1 MTTQNT
7 QINTRNLTRIDV
19 KMMDSKELKSL
30 KNMIN
35 DELNFRDSIGREI
48 HTVKEINELQAQNYD
63 VWLSADEWSK
73 RRVEELNE
81 RRKNERR
88 ISRICSYR

>member
-1 MTTQNT
+1 M
-7 QINTRNLTRIDV
+7 IMTRIDV
-19 KMMDSKELKSL
+19 KMLNSKELRDL

-48 HTVKEINELQAQNYD
+48 HIKEINELQAQNYD

-73 RRVEELNE
+73 RRVGEEDD
-81 RRKNERR
+81 RRTQ
-88 ISRICSYR
+88 

>member
-1 MTTQNT
+1 M
-7 QINTRNLTRIDV
+7 TRIDV
-19 KMMDSKELKSL
+19 KMLNSKELKSL

-35 DELNFRDSIGREI
+35 DELNFRDSIGKEI

-73 RRVEELNE
+73 RRGAGEDD
-81 RRKNERR
+81 RRTQEQP
-88 ISRICSYR
+88 S

>member
-1 MTTQNT
+1 M
-7 QINTRNLTRIDV
+7 TRIDV

-35 DELNFRDSIGREI
+35 DELNFRDSIGKEI

-73 RRVEELNE
+73 RRVEIMRKEDDTTKKNSE
-81 RRKNERR
+81 R
-88 ISRICSYR
+88 I

>member
-1 MTTQNT
+1 M
-7 QINTRNLTRIDV
+7 IMTRIDV
-19 KMMDSKELKSL
+19 KMLNSKELRDL

-48 HTVKEINELQAQNYD
+48 HIKEINELQAQNYD

-73 RRVEELNE
+73 RRVGEEDDNGRMPE
-81 RRKNERR
+81 Q
-88 ISRICSYR
+88 S

>member
-1 MTTQNT
+1 M
-7 QINTRNLTRIDV
+7 TRIDV

-35 DELNFRDSIGREI
+35 DELNFRDSIGRETHI
-48 HTVKEINELQAQNYD
+48 KEINELQAQNYD

-73 RRVEELNE
+73 RRGAGEELRG
-81 RRKNERR
+81 RR
-88 ISRICSYR
+88 

>member
-1 MTTQNT
+1 MT
-7 QINTRNLTRIDV
+7 LTRIDV
-19 KMMDSKELKSL
+19 KMLNSKELKSL

-48 HTVKEINELQAQNYD
+48 HIKEINELQAQNYD

-73 RRVEELNE
+73 RRVGEEDDNGRMPE
-81 RRKNERR
+81 Q
-88 ISRICSYR
+88 S

>member
-1 MTTQNT
+1 MTM
-7 QINTRNLTRIDV
+7 TRIDV

-48 HTVKEINELQAQNYD
+48 HIKEINELQAQNYD

-73 RRVEELNE
+73 RRVEKMNVGSEGECGAEKNSE
-81 RRKNERR
+81 R
-88 ISRICSYR
+88 S

>member
-1 MTTQNT
+1 M
-7 QINTRNLTRIDV
+7 IMTRIDV
-19 KMMDSKELKSL
+19 KMLNSKELRDL

-48 HTVKEINELQAQNYD
+48 HIKEINELQAQNYD

-73 RRVEELNE
+73 RRGAGEEKSE
-81 RRKNERR
+81 YKEQP
-88 ISRICSYR
+88 S

>member
-1 MTTQNT
+1 M
-7 QINTRNLTRIDV
+7 IMTRIDV
-19 KMMDSKELKSL
+19 KMLNSKELRDL

-48 HTVKEINELQAQNYD
+48 HIKEINELQAQNYD

-73 RRVEELNE
+73 RRVETMRESDNAKTKENSE
-81 RRKNERR
+81 RV
-88 ISRICSYR
+88 

>member
-1 MTTQNT
+1 M
-7 QINTRNLTRIDV
+7 IMTRIDV
-19 KMMDSKELKSL
+19 KMLNSKELRDL

-48 HTVKEINELQAQNYD
+48 HIKEINELQAQNYD

-73 RRVEELNE
+73 RRVGEEKSE
-81 RRKNERR
+81 YKEQP
-88 ISRICSYR
+88 

>member
-1 MTTQNT
+1 MTMTM
-7 QINTRNLTRIDV
+7 TRIDV

-35 DELNFRDSIGREI
+35 DELNFRDSIGRETHI
-48 HTVKEINELQAQNYD
+48 KEINELQAQNYD

-73 RRVEELNE
+73 RRGAGEELRG
-81 RRKNERR
+81 RR
-88 ISRICSYR
+88 

>member
-1 MTTQNT
+1 MTTQM
-7 QINTRNLTRIDV
+7 TRIDV
-19 KMMDSKELKSL
+19 KMMNSKELKSL

-48 HTVKEINELQAQNYD
+48 HIKEINELQAQNYD

-73 RRVEELNE
+73 RRGAGEELRG
-81 RRKNERR
+81 RR
-88 ISRICSYR
+88 

>member
-1 MTTQNT
+1 MTM
-7 QINTRNLTRIDV
+7 TRIDV
-19 KMMDSKELKSL
+19 KMMDSKELRDL

-35 DELNFRDSIGREI
+35 DELNFRDSIGNEIGNNEI

-73 RRVEELNE
+73 RRVGEEDDNGRMPE
-81 RRKNERR
+81 Q
-88 ISRICSYR
+88 S

>member
-1 MTTQNT
+1 MNM
-7 QINTRNLTRIDV
+7 TRIDV
-19 KMMDSKELKSL
+19 KMLNSKELRDL

-48 HTVKEINELQAQNYD
+48 HIKEINELQAQNYD

-73 RRVEELNE
+73 RRVEKMNVGSEGECGAEKNSE
-81 RRKNERR
+81 RV
-88 ISRICSYR
+88 

>member
-1 MTTQNT
+1 M
-7 QINTRNLTRIDV
+7 IMTRIDV
-19 KMMDSKELKSL
+19 KMLNSNELKSL

-48 HTVKEINELQAQNYD
+48 HTFKEINELQAQNYD

-73 RRVEELNE
+73 RRGAGEEKSE
-81 RRKNERR
+81 YKEQP
-88 ISRICSYR
+88 

>member
-1 MTTQNT
+1 MT
-7 QINTRNLTRIDV
+7 LTRIDV

-63 VWLSADEWSK
+63 VWLSADEWSNRVGEEDD
-73 RRVEELNE
+73 RRMQE
-81 RRKNERR
+81 
-88 ISRICSYR
+88 

>member
-1 MTTQNT
+1 MTQTM
-7 QINTRNLTRIDV
+7 TRIDV
-19 KMMDSKELKSL
+19 KMMDSKELKEL

-48 HTVKEINELQAQNYD
+48 HVKEINELQAQNYD

-73 RRVEELNE
+73 RRVGEEDDNGRMPE
-81 RRKNERR
+81 Q
-88 ISRICSYR
+88 S

>member
-1 MTTQNT
+1 MT
-7 QINTRNLTRIDV
+7 LTRIDV
-19 KMMDSKELKSL
+19 KMLNSKELKSL

-48 HTVKEINELQAQNYD
+48 HVKEINELQAQNYD

-73 RRVEELNE
+73 RRVEKMNVGGEGECGAEKNSE
-81 RRKNERR
+81 R
-88 ISRICSYR
+88 S

>member
-1 MTTQNT
+1 MTMTM
-7 QINTRNLTRIDV
+7 TRIDV

-73 RRVEELNE
+73 RRGAGEDG
-81 RRKNERR
+81 RRTQEQP
-88 ISRICSYR
+88 S

>member
-1 MTTQNT
+1 MTM
-7 QINTRNLTRIDV
+7 TRIDV
-19 KMMDSKELKSL
+19 KMLNSNELKSL

-48 HTVKEINELQAQNYD
+48 HIKEINELQAQNYD

-73 RRVEELNE
+73 RRGAGEELRG
-81 RRKNERR
+81 RR
-88 ISRICSYR
+88 

>member
-1 MTTQNT
+1 MTTM
-7 QINTRNLTRIDV
+7 TRIDV
-19 KMMDSKELKSL
+19 KMLNSKELKSL

-35 DELNFRDSIGREI
+35 DELNFRDSIGNEI

-73 RRVEELNE
+73 RRVEKMNVGGEGECGAEKNSE
-81 RRKNERR
+81 RV
-88 ISRICSYR
+88 

>member
-1 MTTQNT
+1 M
-7 QINTRNLTRIDV
+7 TRIDV
-19 KMMDSKELKSL
+19 KMLNSKELKSL

-48 HTVKEINELQAQNYD
+48 HIKEINELQAQNYD

-73 RRVEELNE
+73 RRVEIMRKEDDTTKKNSE
-81 RRKNERR
+81 R
-88 ISRICSYR
+88 I

>member
-1 MTTQNT
+1 M
-7 QINTRNLTRIDV
+7 TRIDV
-19 KMMDSKELKSL
+19 KMMNSKELKSL

-73 RRVEELNE
+73 RRVEKMNVGSEGECGAEKNSE
-81 RRKNERR
+81 RV
-88 ISRICSYR
+88 

>member
-1 MTTQNT
+1 MTTQM
-7 QINTRNLTRIDV
+7 TRIDV
-19 KMMDSKELKSL
+19 KMMNSKELKSL

-48 HTVKEINELQAQNYD
+48 HIKEINELQAQNYD

-73 RRVEELNE
+73 RRVETMNREGE
-81 RRKNERR
+81 RGAEKNSERV
-88 ISRICSYR
+88 

>member
-1 MTTQNT
+1 M
-7 QINTRNLTRIDV
+7 TRIDV

-35 DELNFRDSIGREI
+35 DELNFRDSIGKEI
-48 HTVKEINELQAQNYD
+48 HNNEIHIKEINELQAQNYD

-73 RRVEELNE
+73 RRVEKMNVGGEGECGAEKNSE
-81 RRKNERR
+81 R
-88 ISRICSYR
+88 S